1 MTTVKSDYGVNQ
13 IETLEGIKAIRLRP
27 GMYIGSIGPAGVRHI
42 TLEIISN
49 AVDEYLNGHC
59 TLCQIKYDKN
69 NVITI
74 TDNGRGVPFGKAKD
88 GSETLVNIY
97 TKLHTGAKFDSE
109 GKTGYNTSGG
119 MNGVGAKATN
129 ALSESFKVISIRDNK
144 KAIAEFAKGQL
155 KEFKVEDFKSK
166 ETGTTVIFKPDKEI
180 FKEGIELEYDAL
192 KRQVQE
198 LAYLSPGMVFELNYL
213 DNEKEIITSKNG
225 IKDYINDLNKNKET
239 LTSVFY
245 TETMEDRIGVKLAMQ
260 YNDTYTDNYKL
271 YTNSIPNSGGTHL
284 TGFRTALT
292 QAVNKYARDN
302 KILKEKDANLTGD
315 ELKEGLVLVLSFIMP
330 DPVFSGQTKDV
341 LSSSEARTIV
351 QRLVAKE
358 IETWLNSNKN
368 DAKAII
374 DKAMLARIA
383 REKAKKAKETVRN
396 QESKKNKALKFGSKL
411 ADCYSKDRKKCEI
424 YITEGDSASG
434 NLKTAR
440 NNEFQAVMPVRGKI
454 LNCQKATLDK
464 IQKNAEIMTMI
475 DAFGL
480 SIDLKTMKI
489 TYKPED
495 LRYDKIIIMSD
506 ADVDGAHI
514 KNLFYTFIWNF
525 CPELIYDG
533 HIYAGVP
540 PLYKVT
546 IGKEYKYLKNDEALE
561 AFKKENQ
568 GKKYI
573 VNRLKGLGEMDVDET
588 EETLIDPEG
597 RIIKQ
602 ITVEDAKKA
611 DKLFEDLMGD
621 GVTARKLYIKEHS
634 KEAQYVI

>member
-1 MTTVKSDYGVNQ
+1 
-13 IETLEGIKAIRLRP
+13 
-27 GMYIGSIGPAGVRHI
+27 
-42 TLEIISN
+42 
-49 AVDEYLNGHC
+49 
-59 TLCQIKYDKN
+59 
-69 NVITI
+69 
-74 TDNGRGVPFGKAKD
+74 
-88 GSETLVNIY
+88 
-97 TKLHTGAKFDSE
+97 
-109 GKTGYNTSGG
+109 
-119 MNGVGAKATN
+119 
-129 ALSESFKVISIRDNK
+129 
-144 KAIAEFAKGQL
+144 
-155 KEFKVEDFKSK
+155 
-166 ETGTTVIFKPDKEI
+166 
-180 FKEGIELEYDAL
+180 
-192 KRQVQE
+192 
-198 LAYLSPGMVFELNYL
+198 
-213 DNEKEIITSKNG
+213 
-225 IKDYINDLNKNKET
+225 
-239 LTSVFY
+239 
-245 TETMEDRIGVKLAMQ
+245 
-260 YNDTYTDNYKL
+260 
-271 YTNSIPNSGGTHL
+271 
-284 TGFRTALT
+284 
-292 QAVNKYARDN
+292 
-302 KILKEKDANLTGD
+302 
-315 ELKEGLVLVLSFIMP
+315 
-330 DPVFSGQTKDV
+330 
-341 LSSSEARTIV
+341 
-351 QRLVAKE
+351 
-358 IETWLNSNKN
+358 
-368 DAKAII
+368 
-374 DKAMLARIA
+374 
-383 REKAKKAKETVRN
+383 
-396 QESKKNKALKFGSKL
+396 
-411 ADCYSKDRKKCEI
+411 
-424 YITEGDSASG
+424 
-434 NLKTAR
+434 
-440 NNEFQAVMPVRGKI
+440 MPVRGKI

-561 AFKKENQ
+561 AFKKENK